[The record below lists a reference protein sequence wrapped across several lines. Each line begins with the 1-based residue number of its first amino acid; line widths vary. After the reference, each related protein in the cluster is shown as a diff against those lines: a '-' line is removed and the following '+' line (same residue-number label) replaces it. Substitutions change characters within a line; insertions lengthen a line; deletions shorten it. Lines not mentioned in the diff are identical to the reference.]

1 MLDELIRLA
10 EVNDDLKLTEALD
23 YGSFPSWDSSG
34 AAPVYSH
41 LRVGPPLAVR
51 FPNLLCLTT
60 YV

>member
-23 YGSFPSWDSSG
+23 YGSFPSWDSSS
-34 AAPVYSH
+34 AAPVYSY

-51 FPNLLCLTT
+51 FPNLL
-60 YV
+60 